1 MKKYTS
7 EEIYG
12 CFLLFPSIS
21 TDSRK
26 IEKNCLF
33 FALKGENFNGNE
45 YALKA
50 LESGAAYSI
59 VDEEKYALNDKC
71 LLVENV
77 LECLQQIA
85 VIHRLNLKIPVI
97 GITGS
102 NGKTTTKELIK
113 EVLSKSYRVIATSG
127 NLNNHIGV
135 PLTVLGIT
143 ADTEIGIIEMGANHQ
158 GEIGFLCKIAL
169 PDFGIITNIG
179 KAHLG
184 EFGGYEGVIKT
195 KNELYQHI
203 DSTDGTV
210 FVNVDDP
217 LLLQLSAKLNRIGY
231 GSPHEGIN
239 TNACGVVLES
249 NPLLAIE
256 ISGNEKNVLKTQLVG
271 AYNLSNVLAAF
282 SIGRFFGI
290 PDHKIINAI
299 EHYKP
304 SNNRS
309 QWLDTGKNQLIL
321 DAYNANPSSMEAA
334 LVNFSNIENKPKV
347 VIIGGMK
354 ELGEESHFEH
364 QKIYDL
370 AASLAFDRII
380 LVGNEFSEIK
390 RNDAVQLFTD
400 SDKLKEYLSLNPVSG
415 ASILVKGS
423 RGIKLEKIV
432 EML

>member
-1 MKKYTS
+1 MKKYSS

-12 CFLLFPSIS
+12 CFLLYPSIS

-26 IEKNCLF
+26 IEKDCLF

-45 YALKA
+45 YAVKA
-50 LESGAAYSI
+50 LGNGAAYSI
-59 VDEEKYALNDKC
+59 VDEEAFAVNEKC

-85 VIHRLNLKIPVI
+85 AIHRLNLKIPVI

-102 NGKTTTKELIK
+102 NGKTTTKELINA
-113 EVLSKSYRVIATSG
+113 VLSSGYKVIATAG

-135 PLTVLGIT
+135 PLTILGIT

-158 GEIGFLCKIAL
+158 GEIAFLSKIAM

-184 EFGGYEGVIKT
+184 EFGGFEGVIKT
-195 KNELYQHI
+195 KNELYQHLEL
-203 DSTDGTV
+203 TNGTA

-217 LLLQLSAKLNRIGY
+217 LLMQLSEKLNRIGY
-231 GSPHEGIN
+231 GILREGIN
-239 TNACGVVLES
+239 VNAGGEVLQS
-249 NPLLAIE
+249 NPLLTIRINGKE
-256 ISGNEKNVLKTQLVG
+256 RVMNTLLVG
-271 AYNLSNVLAAF
+271 TYNLPNVLAAI
-282 SIGRFFGI
+282 SIGRFFGVA
-290 PDHKIINAI
+290 DDKIFSAI

-309 QWLDTGKNQLIL
+309 QWIETGKNHVIL

-334 LVNFSNIENKPKV
+334 LNNFSKVDKKPKV

-354 ELGEESHFEH
+354 ELGEESDAEH
-364 QKIYDL
+364 QRIYDL
-370 AASLAFDRII
+370 AGSLDFDRII
-380 LVGNEFSEIK
+380 LVGNEFAAIIK
-390 RNDAVQLFTD
+390 SDTVKYFAD
-400 SDKLKEYLSLNPVSG
+400 SDELREYLKLNPVSG
-415 ASILVKGS
+415 ANLLVKGS

-432 EML
+432 ELL

>member
-1 MKKYTS
+1 MKKYSS

-12 CFLLFPSIS
+12 CFLLYPSIS

-26 IEKNCLF
+26 IEKDCLF

-45 YALKA
+45 YAEKA
-50 LESGAAYSI
+50 LEQGAAYSI
-59 VDEEKYALNDKC
+59 VDEEAFAVNEKC

-102 NGKTTTKELIK
+102 NGKTTTKELINA
-113 EVLSKSYRVIATSG
+113 VLSSGYKVIATAG

-158 GEIGFLCKIAL
+158 GEIAFLSKIAM

-195 KNELYQHI
+195 KNELYQHLE
-203 DSTDGTV
+203 STDGTA

-217 LLLQLSAKLNRIGY
+217 LLMQLSEKLNRIGY
-231 GSPHEGIN
+231 GNQHVGIN
-239 TNACGVVLES
+239 VNAGGEVLQS
-249 NPLLAIE
+249 NPLLTIR
-256 ISGNEKNVLKTQLVG
+256 INGKEKVLNTQLVG
-271 AYNLSNVLAAF
+271 TYNLPNVLAAV
-282 SIGRFFGI
+282 SIGRFFGVA
-290 PDHKIINAI
+290 DEKIISAI
-299 EHYKP
+299 EQYKP

-309 QWLDTGKNQLIL
+309 QWVETGKNHLIL
-321 DAYNANPSSMEAA
+321 DAYNANPSSLEAA
-334 LVNFSNIENKPKV
+334 LNNFSKIDTKPKV

-354 ELGEESHFEH
+354 ELGHESDAEH
-364 QKIYDL
+364 QRIFDL
-370 AASLAFDRII
+370 AVSLDFDRII

-390 RNDAVQLFTD
+390 KSDTVQYFAD
-400 SDKLKEYLSLNPVSG
+400 SDKLKEYLTINPVSG

-432 EML
+432 ELL

>member
-1 MKKYTS
+1 VKKYSS

-12 CFLLFPSIS
+12 CFLLYPSIS

-26 IEKNCLF
+26 IEKDCLF

-45 YALKA
+45 YAVKA
-50 LESGAAYSI
+50 LGNGAAYSI
-59 VDEEKYALNDKC
+59 VDEEAFAVNEKC

-102 NGKTTTKELIK
+102 NGKTTTKELINV
-113 EVLSKSYRVIATSG
+113 VLSSGYKVIATAG

-135 PLTVLGIT
+135 PLTILGIT

-158 GEIGFLCKIAL
+158 GEIAFLSKIAM

-184 EFGGYEGVIKT
+184 EFGGFEGVIKT
-195 KNELYQHI
+195 KNELYQHLEL
-203 DSTDGTV
+203 TNGTA

-217 LLLQLSAKLNRIGY
+217 LLMQLSEKLNRIGY
-231 GSPHEGIN
+231 GILHEGIN
-239 TNACGVVLES
+239 VNAGGEVLQS
-249 NPLLAIE
+249 NPLLTIRINGKE
-256 ISGNEKNVLKTQLVG
+256 RVMNTQLVG
-271 AYNLSNVLAAF
+271 TYNLPNVLAAI
-282 SIGRFFGI
+282 SIGRFFGVA
-290 PDHKIINAI
+290 DDKIFSAI

-309 QWLDTGKNQLIL
+309 QWIETGKNHVIL

-334 LVNFSNIENKPKV
+334 LNNFSKVDKKPKV

-354 ELGEESHFEH
+354 ELGEESDAEH
-364 QKIYDL
+364 QRIYDL
-370 AASLAFDRII
+370 AGSLDFDRII
-380 LVGNEFSEIK
+380 LVGNEFAAIIKSDTVKYFADSEE
-390 RNDAVQLFTD
+390 
-400 SDKLKEYLSLNPVSG
+400 LKEYLKLNPISG
-415 ASILVKGS
+415 ANLLVKGS

-432 EML
+432 ELL